1 MGNELREMEEKNN
14 TERINMTA
22 KSYSG
27 RFDNISQNE
36 MKKTKDIKKL
46 IDKILD
52 MEEKQRRS
60 NIY

>member
-1 MGNELREMEEKNN
+1 MKNN
-14 TERINMTA
+14 TERTNVTKNNHM
-22 KSYSG
+22 YNG
-27 RFDNISQNE
+27 RFDNITQ
-36 MKKTKDIKKL
+36 KKEEKTQWHKKEI